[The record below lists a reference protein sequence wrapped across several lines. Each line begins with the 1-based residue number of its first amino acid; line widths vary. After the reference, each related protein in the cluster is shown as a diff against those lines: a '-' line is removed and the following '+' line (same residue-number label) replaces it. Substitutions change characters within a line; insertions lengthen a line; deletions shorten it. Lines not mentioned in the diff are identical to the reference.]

1 MTLDVKLILDE
12 FNRRFDEWETRWD
25 WRFSSAAYIDQP
37 PTPPSVNHPS
47 SDASARAPPTRA
59 VAVGAVVI
67 ADNRGGCF
75 DDGERY
81 CATPSVIADDWGGLF
96 DGEVATV
103 NTEFADHGYGPSS
116 TDPDAPHDADT
127 DSFFINTDEG
137 SVEPVFGDTVVGALG
152 DVGVVPDLVE
162 EEVPVDTP
170 TKCLM
175 RVLNRGDYY
184 VSNRGDYYGPYTSST
199 IDATAVLLT
208 DAGCTIL
215 VPPHNPPSLPSPH
228 SFAARLSRKLAADGD
243 ASSPLAPARCLFE
256 GLTERA
262 MDELIRMAQAGERMW
277 VNTGG
282 WEVLHVDTYNNIFAK
297 PGGSFLG
304 PDVHVDARFGA
315 RPSRSGHLPSGC
327 LIADMPDGS
336 SKVTWIELEIE
347 DRVSIH
353 LL

>member
-1 MTLDVKLILDE
+1 
-12 FNRRFDEWETRWD
+12 
-25 WRFSSAAYIDQP
+25 
-37 PTPPSVNHPS
+37 
-47 SDASARAPPTRA
+47 

-282 WEVLHVDTYNNIFAK
+282 
-297 PGGSFLG
+297 
-304 PDVHVDARFGA
+304 
-315 RPSRSGHLPSGC
+315 
-327 LIADMPDGS
+327 
-336 SKVTWIELEIE
+336 
-347 DRVSIH
+347 
-353 LL
+353 